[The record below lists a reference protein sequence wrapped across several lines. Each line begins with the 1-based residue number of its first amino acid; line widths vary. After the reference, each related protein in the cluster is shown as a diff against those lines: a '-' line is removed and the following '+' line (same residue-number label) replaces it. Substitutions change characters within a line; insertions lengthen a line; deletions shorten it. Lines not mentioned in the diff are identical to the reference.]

1 MDIIGIICEYNPF
14 HNGHLYHLKQIK
26 KKFPNS
32 IIILIMSGNFL
43 ERGEVSI
50 INKWD
55 KTKVALYYGIN
66 LVVELP
72 FHFATQAADIFA
84 YGAIKILD
92 SLGVNKLIFGSECND
107 IQLLAKL
114 ADTQLKNNEFE
125 EKVKEYMQSGINY
138 PTAMSKALKD
148 ITGNIVNSPNDIL
161 GISYIKEIKKQKSN
175 IKPITIK
182 RTSNYKE
189 IDFNK
194 KIVSALSIREAIKNK
209 ISIDNFVPK
218 YSLKFIDTNI
228 NIEKYFPLLKYK
240 IISEINY
247 LERYQSVDEG
257 IENRIKKYIYNC
269 NTMEDFIKDIKTKR
283 YTYNKIQRMLIHI
296 LCGFTKEEAKK
307 LQNTVYIRLLGF
319 DEIGKKYLSE
329 IKKSI
334 KLPIISN
341 YSTSKGF
348 LDLEFRA
355 NAIYT
360 SIFDYEKRSELI
372 ELEKRSK
379 PIIKISSNN

>member
-14 HNGHLYHLKQIK
+14 HNGHLYHIKQIK
-26 KKFPNS
+26 KKYPDS
-32 IIILIMSGNFL
+32 IIILVMSGNFL

-55 KTKVALYYGIN
+55 KTKIALNYGIN
-66 LVVELP
+66 LVIELP
-72 FHFATQAADIFA
+72 FLFATQAADIFA

-107 IQLLAKL
+107 IRLLAKL
-114 ADTQLKNNEFE
+114 ADVQLKNNEFE
-125 EKVKEYMQSGINY
+125 EKVKEYMRIGVNY
-138 PTAMSKALKD
+138 PTALSKALKD
-148 ITGNIVNSPNDIL
+148 ITGDTVNSPNDIL
-161 GISYIKEIKKQKSN
+161 GISYIKEIKKQGSA

-189 IDFNK
+189 IEFNK

-228 NIEKYFPLLKYK
+228 NIDKYFPLLKYK
-240 IISEINY
+240 IISEINC
-247 LERYQSVDEG
+247 LDRYQSVDEG
-257 IENRIKKYIYNC
+257 IENRIKKRIYAC
-269 NTMEDFIKDIKTKR
+269 NSMEDFIKDIKTKR

-296 LCGFTKEEAKK
+296 LCGFTKEEAIK
-307 LQNTVYIRLLGF
+307 LQNTVYIRILGF

-329 IKKSI
+329 IKKDI
-334 KLPIISN
+334 QLPIISN
-341 YSTSKGF
+341 YSTSKGL
-348 LDLEFRA
+348 LDLEFRV
-355 NAIYT
+355 NAIYA
-360 SIFDYEKRSELI
+360 SIFDYDKRCERI

-379 PIIKISSNN
+379 PIIK